1 MRHVTGQAGGLLL
14 AACFTFSCAAI
25 YEMRARTQALA
36 GILIRAALCLGPVVV
51 VVALPRGPAGP
62 LPRPGAATA
71 GAASPGR
78 PVDRWLPAPQRPR
91 ATGMLRSATPDPP
104 SSAAGGAA
112 SGPVP

>member
-25 YEMRARTQALA
+25 YEMRACTQALA
-36 GILIRAALCLGPVVV
+36 GILIRTALCLGPVVV
-51 VVALPRGPAGP
+51 VVVLSRGPAA
-62 LPRPGAATA
+62 RPGLATA

-78 PVDRWLPAPQRPR
+78 PVDRWLPDLQRPR
-91 ATGMLRSATPDPP
+91 STGILRSATPDPP

-112 SGPVP
+112 SGPMP